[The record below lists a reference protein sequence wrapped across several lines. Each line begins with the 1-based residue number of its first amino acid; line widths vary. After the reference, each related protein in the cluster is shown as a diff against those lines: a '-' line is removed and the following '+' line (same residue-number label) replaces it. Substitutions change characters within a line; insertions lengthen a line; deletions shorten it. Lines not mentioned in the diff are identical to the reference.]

1 MRHHHAW
8 RKPRPLDLMIRPVAR
23 IVREL
28 PPRRKSYRV
37 ALFFH
42 AVRLNSCYGWSP
54 AEVKWATKKPL
65 ELTPVRNQIVLWTF
79 DTPCGVG
86 IRSNGLP
93 AGFLTSN
100 GTNSNTAF

>member
-1 MRHHHAW
+1 M
-8 RKPRPLDLMIRPVAR
+8 
-23 IVREL
+23 
-28 PPRRKSYRV
+28 
-37 ALFFH
+37 
-42 AVRLNSCYGWSP
+42 
-54 AEVKWATKKPL
+54 KWATKKPL

-100 GTNSNTAF
+100 GANSITFFICVKRVMYKFVGFLYMTYN